1 MKSSKLL
8 LTLFI
13 VFSFVNADTLTISQA
28 YDMALSNSK
37 NIKSSLLQLEA
48 NRENITQA
56 KSGLY
61 PQLSLLGNYG
71 KKEYGSNGFGKSSG
85 YTLSLQQLI
94 YNPSVSKRVDIEESR
109 IGLSDLDVQLQ
120 KQELSQIVLKVYLD
134 ILKSVNKI
142 ELYNRY
148 SKTNQGKLELLE
160 KKYAMALS
168 NKMDLL
174 QGKVD
179 YHFSNI
185 DLIKEKRFLRLNK
198 LRLKHLIGTEHFKLP
213 TIDFG
218 RINSGTIQ
226 RMRDSI
232 TTDSNSISNL
242 RIEQAEQAVELSN
255 QEIDVASSG
264 HMPVVSINAQDAEID
279 ADKSVSSLE
288 NTKSIMLQ
296 VQIPLYQGGMVESKI
311 TSAKLAYSAKQEQLL
326 QIQDEIKEEYDELLA
341 MFNSSSDSLG
351 LYQEAMESAQ
361 LYLHSVQQGL
371 DNGLRSLMDLNDA
384 KNKLYEV
391 KYRYVENIYE
401 IINSYIGLLI
411 LINKLEDLN
420 IVDGVIS

>member
-1 MKSSKLL
+1 
-8 LTLFI
+8 
-13 VFSFVNADTLTISQA
+13 
-28 YDMALSNSK
+28 MALSNSK

-48 NRENITQA
+48 NRENVTQA

-61 PQLSLLGNYG
+61 PQLSLYGNYG

-94 YNPSVSKRVDIEESR
+94 YNPSVSKKVDLEESR
-109 IGLSDLDVQLQ
+109 IDMYDTDVELQ

-134 ILKSVNKI
+134 ILKSENKV

-185 DLIKEKRFLRLNK
+185 DLVREKRIIRLNK
-198 LRLKHLIGTEHFKLP
+198 LRLKHLIGTDNFEVPK
-213 TIDFG
+213 IDFG
-218 RINSGTIQ
+218 RVNSITIQ
-226 RMRDSI
+226 RMRESI
-232 TTDSNSISNL
+232 TADSNSLSNL
-242 RIEQAEQAVELSN
+242 RIEQAKQAVELSN
-255 QEIDVASSG
+255 KEIDVASSG
-264 HMPVVSINAQDAEID
+264 HMPVVSLNAQYAEID
-279 ADKSVSSLE
+279 ADRSVSSLE

-296 VQIPLYQGGMVESKI
+296 LQIPLYQGGMVESRI

-326 QIQDEIKEEYDELLA
+326 QVEDEIKEEYDELLA

-361 LYLHSVQQGL
+361 LYLHAIQQGL
-371 DNGLRSLMDLNDA
+371 DNGLKSRMELNSA
-384 KNKLYEV
+384 KDKLFEV

-401 IINSYIGLLI
+401 NINSYIGLLI
-411 LINKLEDLN
+411 LTNKLEDLQ
-420 IVDGVIS
+420 IVDSIIS

>member
-1 MKSSKLL
+1 
-8 LTLFI
+8 
-13 VFSFVNADTLTISQA
+13 
-28 YDMALSNSK
+28 MALSNSK

-48 NRENITQA
+48 NRENVTQA

-61 PQLSLLGNYG
+61 PKLSLYGNYG

-94 YNPSVSKRVDIEESR
+94 YNPSVSKKVDLEESR
-109 IGLSDLDVQLQ
+109 IDMYDTDVELQ

-134 ILKSVNKI
+134 ILKSENKI

-185 DLIKEKRFLRLNK
+185 DLVREKRIIRLNK
-198 LRLKHLIGTEHFKLP
+198 LRLKHLIGTDNFEVPK
-213 TIDFG
+213 IDFG
-218 RINSGTIQ
+218 RVNSITIQ
-226 RMRDSI
+226 RMRESI
-232 TTDSNSISNL
+232 TADSNSLSNL
-242 RIEQAEQAVELSN
+242 RIEQAKQAVELSN
-255 QEIDVASSG
+255 KEIDVASSG
-264 HMPVVSINAQDAEID
+264 HMPVVSLDAQYAEID
-279 ADKSVSSLE
+279 ADRSVSSLE

-296 VQIPLYQGGMVESKI
+296 LQIPLYQGGMVESRI

-326 QIQDEIKEEYDELLA
+326 QVEDEIKEEYDELLA

-361 LYLHSVQQGL
+361 LYLHAIQQGL
-371 DNGLRSLMDLNDA
+371 DNGLKSRMELNSA
-384 KNKLYEV
+384 KDKLFEV

-411 LINKLEDLN
+411 LTNKLEDLQ
-420 IVDGVIS
+420 IVDSIIS